1 MIQLNIFKLLIMI
14 QPLLFSQSFYDLSI
28 EGINGE
34 KILFQDYKGKYVLIV
49 NVASRCGYTSQYSD
63 LQKLSQ
69 TYDNLV
75 VLGVP
80 CNQFGFQEPKSES
93 EIFKFCSNNYD
104 VTFPMTK
111 KVNVRGGSQ
120 HPVYNWLTNKKLNG
134 YDDFRISW
142 NFNKFLIDDEG
153 KLVGHFPSGVKPLS
167 NEITKFLN

>member
-1 MIQLNIFKLLIMI
+1 
-14 QPLLFSQSFYDLSI
+14 
-28 EGINGE
+28 
-34 KILFQDYKGKYVLIV
+34 
-49 NVASRCGYTSQYSD
+49 
-63 LQKLSQ
+63 
-69 TYDNLV
+69 
-75 VLGVP
+75 
-80 CNQFGFQEPKSES
+80 
-93 EIFKFCSNNYD
+93 
-104 VTFPMTK
+104 MTK

>member
-1 MIQLNIFKLLIMI
+1 MIQLNFFKLLIMI
-14 QPLLFSQSFYDLSI
+14 QPLLFSQTFYDLSI

-93 EIFKFCSNNYD
+93 EIFKFCSNNSIY
-104 VTFPMTK
+104 TIFK
-111 KVNVRGGSQ
+111 LISGKALIFGS
-120 HPVYNWLTNKKLNG
+120 PKNSASSDLA
-134 YDDFRISW
+134 IS
-142 NFNKFLIDDEG
+142 
-153 KLVGHFPSGVKPLS
+153 
-167 NEITKFLN
+167 